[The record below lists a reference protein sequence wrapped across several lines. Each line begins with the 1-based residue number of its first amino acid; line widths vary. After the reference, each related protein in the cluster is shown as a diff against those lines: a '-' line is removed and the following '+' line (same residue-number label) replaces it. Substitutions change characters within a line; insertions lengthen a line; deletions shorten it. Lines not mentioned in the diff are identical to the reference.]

1 MPTRRRRRSGSSNS
15 RVPAGIPTWPAWLV
29 AIRLVAITD
38 RRLMGPDVAAAI
50 AAVVARHA
58 PGSVLV
64 QIREPGLDG
73 AALLALVRA
82 ALAMGACVAV
92 NDRLDVALAAGAHAV
107 HLPERGLPVALA
119 RSLAPG
125 LVIGRSVHTVE
136 AALAAARTGV
146 DLVQLGPIWL
156 TSAPGKAPVL
166 GPDALR
172 AVRRQLDAEALPT
185 RLVAVGG
192 IDGPARRAA
201 ALAAGAHAT
210 AAIRASWTV

>member
-1 MPTRRRRRSGSSNS
+1 MPA
-15 RVPAGIPTWPAWLV
+15 VIPTGPTAPAWLG

-38 RRLMGPDVAAAI
+38 RRLMGLMGGAVADAI
-50 AAVVARHA
+50 AALVAHHA
-58 PGSVLV
+58 AGSVLV
-64 QIREPGLDG
+64 QIREPDLEGG
-73 AALLALVRA
+73 ALLALVRA
-82 ALAMGACVAV
+82 ALATGACVAV
-92 NDRLDVALAAGAHAV
+92 NDRLDVALVAGAHAV

-146 DLVQLGPIWL
+146 DLVQLGPIWP
-156 TSAPGKAPVL
+156 TPAPGKAPVL

-192 IDGPARRAA
+192 IDGPGRRAA

-210 AAIRASWTV
+210 AAIRAIWTV